1 MGESIGCLS
10 KGGVT
15 IGTIDPGFV
24 RLDQLD
30 ICQNTH
36 VGNKREIETRRDQAD
51 LGVFTSFVVPIVEK
65 NKGFLN

>member
-1 MGESIGCLS
+1 MGESIGHLS

-15 IGTIDPGFV
+15 VRTIDPGPV
-24 RLDQLD
+24 GLDQLD

-36 VGNKREIETRRDQAD
+36 VRIDWEVETRRDQAD

-65 NKGFLN
+65 NKGF